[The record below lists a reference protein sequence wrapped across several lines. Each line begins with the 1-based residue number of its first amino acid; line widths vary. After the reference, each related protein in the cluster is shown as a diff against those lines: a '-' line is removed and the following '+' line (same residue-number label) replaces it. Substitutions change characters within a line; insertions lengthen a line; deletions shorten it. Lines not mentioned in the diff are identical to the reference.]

1 MSNTFISNEQ
11 LLQDLK
17 GIAQFRKK
25 YYPTSMF
32 GNTFNPRLT
41 QGSQFDNLFMGETD
55 SNNSNVLGPNHIN
68 NFNYSDLSQIT
79 EPTGTWFN
87 QNYVI
92 GGSTDQVI
100 AVNGEG
106 RTQVDEVHAGAGDDM
121 IFNIGSTDLRI
132 RAGEGNDFLVGGS
145 GSDVLDGGSGNDV
158 LTGGDGD
165 DSFRMSEGRDVIT
178 DFNQNEGDSIDLVR
192 DGYFNP
198 KADNFAGAW
207 ESEAR
212 FMLSKVVDGVMFEY
226 IGEDDSVQAQLIVQG
241 ASVYDALR
249 GVGVADP
256 MFGGTAVGDNNK
268 EYRLGFGNQVVEVD
282 VDSFTS

>member
-1 MSNTFISNEQ
+1 VRRTAITVTF
-11 LLQDLK
+11 
-17 GIAQFRKK
+17 
-25 YYPTSMF
+25 
-32 GNTFNPRLT
+32 
-41 QGSQFDNLFMGETD
+41 
-55 SNNSNVLGPNHIN
+55 LGPNHIN

-87 QNYVI
+87 KNYVI
-92 GGSTDQVI
+92 GGSTDQEI

-132 RAGEGNDFLVGGS
+132 YAGEGNDFLQGGS
-145 GSDVLDGGSGNDV
+145 GSDALNGGAGNDV
-158 LTGGDGD
+158 LMGGAGD
-165 DSFRMSEGRDVIT
+165 DSVGMSEGRDVIT
-178 DFNQNEGDSIDLVR
+178 DFNQSEGDSISLTQT
-192 DGYFNP
+192 GYFNP
-198 KADNFAGAW
+198 KADNFTGAR

-226 IGEDDSVQAQLIVQG
+226 IGEDDSAQAQLIVQG

-249 GVGVADP
+249 GVGVAEP
-256 MFGGTAVGDNNK
+256 MFSGTAVGDNNK

-282 VDSFTS
+282 VNSFAS

>member
-1 MSNTFISNEQ
+1 
-11 LLQDLK
+11 
-17 GIAQFRKK
+17 
-25 YYPTSMF
+25 MF

-55 SNNSNVLGPNHIN
+55 SNNSNVLGSNHIN

-121 IFNIGSTDLRI
+121 IFNIGSTYLRI

-145 GSDVLDGGSGNDV
+145 GRDVLDGGSGNDV
-158 LTGGDGD
+158 LTGGAGD
-165 DSFRMSEGRDVIT
+165 DSFAMSEGRDVIT
-178 DFNQNEGDSIDLVR
+178 DFNQNEGDSIFLTQT
-192 DGYFNP
+192 GYFNP

-212 FMLSKVVDGVMFEY
+212 FMLSKVIDGVMFEY

-249 GVGVADP
+249 GVGVAEP
-256 MFGGTAVGDNNK
+256 MFSGTAVGDNNK

-282 VDSFTS
+282 VNSFAS